1 MESIN
6 DHSEFN
12 AVFTKDYDGTIRI
25 TQADK
30 CFIKIIDASKECI
43 GNDITQI
50 LNKTDASMIK
60 YYFEQYQGRRYYTTL
75 IREHCGALLLIDA
88 VICFNSIN
96 ITGTIIDYSNNLKLS
111 MNGLENESE
120 AIVNS
125 YIIAC
130 GRIKKVSGLY
140 LFSDINESL
149 VMLMRHNRISRE
161 TILHSGVFLN
171 CMKRHLSSAG
181 IISHREKDKEYYYIA
196 GFYPI
201 IYQGMVRELQFFI
214 IPFESSG
221 LENEEV
227 LEQLTPRESTIL
239 RLSAEGF
246 DIPKIASCL
255 NISDST
261 VKTIFYSSFRKIN
274 VRTKTEAILKF
285 YGLLR
290 NE

>member
-1 MESIN
+1 MEPIN
-6 DHSEFN
+6 KYSEFN
-12 AVFTKDYDGTIRI
+12 AVFAKDYDGTIRI

-30 CFIKIIDASKECI
+30 CFIKIINASKDCI
-43 GNDITQI
+43 GSDITQVM
-50 LNKTDASMIK
+50 NKNDASMIK
-60 YYFEQYQGRRYYTTL
+60 YYFEQYQGHRYYTTL

-96 ITGTIIDYSNNLKLS
+96 ITGTIVDYSNNLKLS
-111 MNGLENESE
+111 MDGLKNESE
-120 AIVNS
+120 AIVNN

-149 VMLMRHNRISRE
+149 VMLMRHNRMSRE
-161 TILHSGVFLN
+161 TILHSSIFLN
-171 CMKRHLSSAG
+171 CMRRRISSAG
-181 IISHREKDKEYYYIA
+181 IIKHCEKDREYYYIA

-201 IYQGMVRELQFFI
+201 VCQGMVRELQFFI
-214 IPFESSG
+214 IPFESSA

-227 LEQLTPRESTIL
+227 LGQLTPRESTIL

-246 DIPKIASCL
+246 DIPKIAASL

-290 NE
+290 ND